1 MNYSTKKAFT
11 LIELVISIVIIALAS
26 ATLPI
31 MLGSAN
37 KLQEQTI
44 NQDIFF
50 KSITVMTDIVSKS
63 WDKVP
68 ENDISI
74 TSGSP
79 LNTSDVGN
87 TMIWYL
93 PHSNGNIDLNATVGI
108 GTPKLYRHGSL
119 QNFNYRK
126 FYSTTDIADVHASDM
141 SSSVAQLDSNAKY
154 ENINEY
160 NNKYISESSADGAN
174 VDYNISVR
182 YVEDNVTTTGKKQSA
197 VWSLGGTTNT
207 STAATSSTN
216 LKRITISATR
226 NMGGEDMKVG
236 FAYFSSNIGVSGLKT
251 DPQ

>member
-37 KLQEQTI
+37 KLQEQTV

-50 KSITVMTDIVSKS
+50 KSITVMTDIISKS

-68 ENDISI
+68 ENDIN
-74 TSGSP
+74 TTNNWD
-79 LNTSDVGN
+79 LNTSDANN

-93 PHSNGNIDLNATVGI
+93 PHSNGDMNLSATVGA
-108 GTPKLYRHGSL
+108 PQLYRYGSL

-126 FYSTTDIADVHASDM
+126 FYSTTDIADVHASNIP
-141 SSSVAQLDSNAKY
+141 SGVAQLDSNAKY

-160 NNKYISESSADGAN
+160 NDKYISESSADGAN

-182 YVEDNVTTTGKKQSA
+182 YVEDNVTTDATGKRQSA
-197 VWSLGGTTNT
+197 VWSLGGTANT
-207 STAATSSTN
+207 WTAAANSTH
-216 LKRITISATR
+216 LKRVAISATR
-226 NMGGEDMKVG
+226 NMGGEEMKVG